1 MFENGKTNAM
11 DNYSAEKLLFILS
24 STYIFEKGSSLNLN
38 TLRLWQHGTFSWLE
52 FIDNRKESDLQN
64 IDLNKTQKLLKV
76 VHRVKKNQWC
86 QRLSAVKT
94 VLSTSAAKTS
104 VMGQRRWS
112 RFETSCSRN
121 DQSTVNLCNF
131 GVVDR
136 RRKRISLKTDQDF
149 LVSPKLKWFYHLHS
163 IIWRVTSKINWKSEF
178 LKNAQ
183 EAVF

>member
-76 VHRVKKNQWC
+76 VHRVKKKINGANDC
-86 QRLSAVKT
+86 QRQNSFVNKRSKNVSNGTTTLK
-94 VLSTSAAKTS
+94 S
-104 VMGQRRWS
+104 VR
-112 RFETSCSRN
+112 
-121 DQSTVNLCNF
+121 D
-131 GVVDR
+131 
-136 RRKRISLKTDQDF
+136 
-149 LVSPKLKWFYHLHS
+149 
-163 IIWRVTSKINWKSEF
+163 
-178 LKNAQ
+178 
-183 EAVF
+183 

>member
-64 IDLNKTQKLLKV
+64 IYLNKTQKLLKV
-76 VHRVKKNQWC
+76 VHRVKKK
-86 QRLSAVKT
+86 LMVPTIVSVKT

-104 VMGQRRWS
+104 VMGQRR
-112 RFETSCSRN
+112 
-121 DQSTVNLCNF
+121 
-131 GVVDR
+131 
-136 RRKRISLKTDQDF
+136 
-149 LVSPKLKWFYHLHS
+149 
-163 IIWRVTSKINWKSEF
+163 
-178 LKNAQ
+178 
-183 EAVF
+183 